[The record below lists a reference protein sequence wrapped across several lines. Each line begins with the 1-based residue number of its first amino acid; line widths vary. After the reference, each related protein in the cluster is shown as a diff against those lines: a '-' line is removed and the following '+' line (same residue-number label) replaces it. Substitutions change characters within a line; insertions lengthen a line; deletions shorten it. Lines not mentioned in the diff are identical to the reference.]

1 MEEEIDEADYDENLQ
16 EEITKKESQVMFFGQ
31 QTSKKQQPVYDMCS
45 SEDEDFCNR
54 VDLLHSDDKDKK
66 QPKKQTTMA
75 ERKKIHDKLQKRRK
89 QIEA

>member
-1 MEEEIDEADYDENLQ
+1 
-16 EEITKKESQVMFFGQ
+16 
-31 QTSKKQQPVYDMCS
+31 MCS